1 MSKKTYKITLIDMS
15 SPAEVSI
22 EEVLSLPSGNKG
34 VLNAACNPN
43 CGGKCGGSCCPC
55 KSCSPALLKVRKA
68 GR

>member
-1 MSKKTYKITLIDMS
+1 MS

-55 KSCSPALLKVRKA
+55 KSCGPALLKVRKA